1 MYVYTY
7 KIKKMMKKT
16 TILTLVGAIA
26 LTFTACKNAPDS
38 DEAKTGDAKEV
49 SMTEGAATVAINTTE
64 SKLEWI
70 GTKLSTYHNGTVNI
84 KSGDLQLKDGV
95 LAGGKFVIDM
105 PTLVSVKDDATTN
118 GKLTGHLQ
126 SPDFFDVATYPEATF
141 EITGVK
147 PFTGTTATGGDQS
160 EISEYTV
167 ADPNFLVSGN
177 LKIKDV
183 TKNIEFPAKITVNNS
198 GVEAVAKFNIDRKLW
213 NITYPGMPDDL
224 IQDMIWFGISLK
236 ANAAEPTAL
245 K

>member
-1 MYVYTY
+1 
-7 KIKKMMKKT
+7 MKKT

-26 LTFTACKNAPDS
+26 LTFTACKSAPDS

-49 SMTEGAATVAINTTE
+49 SITEGAATVAINTTE

-70 GTKLSTYHNGTVNI
+70 GTKLSAYHSGTVNI
-84 KSGDLQLKDGV
+84 KSGDLQLKDGS
-95 LAGGKFVIDM
+95 LTGGKFIIDM
-105 PTLVSVKDDATTN
+105 PTMISLKDDEGSN
-118 GKLTGHLQ
+118 GKLTGHLM
-126 SPDFFDVATYPEATF
+126 SPDFFDVAKFPEAKF

-147 PFTGTTATGGDQS
+147 AYTGAQAAGGDAA

-167 ADPNFLVSGN
+167 ADPNAMVSGN
-177 LKIKDV
+177 LTIKDV
-183 TKNIEFPAKITVNNS
+183 TKNIEFPAKISVNNS